1 MSDSLSVSYN
11 WLYESANQKV
21 HEESKRATPE
31 DRWPQIQLI
40 LKKVR
45 KLSISSLNSCW
56 LHGFTH
62 FLFLLF
68 FFFVVAQQ
76 QQKILLVLKKLIY
89 ESRQN
94 VVTQNVVSCY
104 CWGKAAYPGTTRNQ
118 IEDKLHLNH
127 DVKVLCLYFLAERF
141 WFKILKKNYFFLKRV
156 HRMIVKHLKK
166 FFSL

>member
-1 MSDSLSVSYN
+1 MTTESVDFKKGKKFKHFFSKFLLATRFHSFSVSF
-11 WLYESANQKV
+11 V
-21 HEESKRATPE
+21 
-31 DRWPQIQLI
+31 
-40 LKKVR
+40 
-45 KLSISSLNSCW
+45 
-56 LHGFTH
+56 
-62 FLFLLF
+62 LF
-68 FFFVVAQQ
+68 FFVAQQ

-141 WFKILKKNYFFLKRV
+141 
-156 HRMIVKHLKK
+156 
-166 FFSL
+166 